1 MGGRTVVIRDFAGK
15 KEDGDVNLQRL
26 LFLIGTTVI
35 LGVLV
40 GTTAAFLTAI
50 DPLHGAIVGG
60 FISATSLMGLWAY
73 LTLNY
78 LIQGFLPRTF
88 WNAVQL
94 FLVALVA
101 VDLVY
106 VRYLTAEGAG
116 GWTPY
121 VIYAFFPLAW
131 ALVAAGFR
139 AAISG
144 IRAFIPGL
152 FYLFVFTVVEWF
164 PALKAGTGMPTLQIG
179 IILLV
184 CNTYLLFVLR
194 RLTANPVN
202 PSKDGRR
209 GVQPDPR

>member
-1 MGGRTVVIRDFAGK
+1 MGGQTVVIRDFAGK
-15 KEDGDVNLQRL
+15 KEDADVNLQRL
-26 LFLIGTTVI
+26 FFLIGTTVI
-35 LGVLV
+35 VGVSAGAIAALV
-40 GTTAAFLTAI
+40 THI

-78 LIQGFLPRTF
+78 LIQGFLPRAF
-88 WNAVQL
+88 WDAVQL
-94 FLVALVA
+94 FLVVVVA

-106 VRYLTAEGAG
+106 ARHLAAGGAG

-121 VIYAFFPLAW
+121 VTYALFPLTW
-131 ALVAAGFR
+131 ALVAAGAR
-139 AAISG
+139 ALISG
-144 IRAFIPGL
+144 IRAFIPGF

-179 IILLV
+179 IVLLV

-194 RLTANPVN
+194 RLTAHPVA

-209 GVQPDPR
+209 DVQPDPR